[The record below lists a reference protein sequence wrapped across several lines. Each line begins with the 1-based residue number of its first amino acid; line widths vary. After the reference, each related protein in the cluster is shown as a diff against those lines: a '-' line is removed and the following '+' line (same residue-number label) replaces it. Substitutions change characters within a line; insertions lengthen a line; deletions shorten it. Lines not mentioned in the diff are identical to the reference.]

1 MTEGESHPPERTL
14 PHVKA
19 PRKAWLKIGGRAA
32 GVGLLL
38 AALAF
43 LAYLY
48 RATQHTVFIE
58 LDGLRLA
65 HRTHQREAGAIL
77 KEIGLAVRP
86 EDAVEA
92 PSAEALWAGEAIRL
106 QIARPVTILHDGM
119 ATHLWT
125 RQRLLRDVLAEA
137 QVAALPYDQLRWEGK
152 PIGLDDFLP
161 APSPEGDSWRA
172 HMSALRQDVEIALY
186 RAVPFTVSEG
196 GISMR
201 RYTTAQTVGE
211 ALYEQGILVYAGDRF
226 YPALDA
232 RLSPEMT
239 VYIERAKPATLEV
252 DGTSR
257 LVRSHAQTVREFL
270 EEQGV
275 RLGDQDD
282 TIPER
287 DAPLEAGLHVQ
298 VVRVYEEY
306 YVEETPIPFQVRWE
320 PDPSLEIDLREV
332 AEWGREGALRK
343 QVRVHYENG
352 REVHRTEEAE
362 WVAREPVDRVIRYGT
377 KIVLREL
384 ETPQGTLTYW
394 RKIRALATSYNAPT
408 AGKAFDH
415 PQYGITRVGWRAR
428 RGIIAVDPK
437 VIPLYTS
444 LYVPGYGLGV
454 AADTGSAIK
463 GRHIDLCYND
473 DDLVLWYRWVDV
485 YLLAPAP
492 PPSQINYLLP
502 NTPKE
507 RE

>member
-1 MTEGESHPPERTL
+1 MRGQGWGQVL
-14 PHVKA
+14 
-19 PRKAWLKIGGRAA
+19 GG
-32 GVGLLL
+32 VCLL
-38 AALAF
+38 AALLA
-43 LAYLY
+43 LAYVY
-48 RATQHTVFIE
+48 RTSQHTVWVEI
-58 LDGLRLA
+58 DGERIP
-65 HRTHQREAGAIL
+65 HRTHQREASAIL
-77 KEIGLAVRP
+77 REMGITLRP
-86 EDAVEA
+86 EDVIQA
-92 PSAEALWAGEAIRL
+92 PSPEGLKAGDPIRL
-106 QIARPVTILHDGM
+106 EIARPIALVHDGTV
-119 ATHLWT
+119 THLWT
-125 RQRLLRDVLAEA
+125 RHRRLGEILVEA
-137 QVAALPYDQLRWEGK
+137 QVAILPYDQIRLEGENLFSLEGVV
-152 PIGLDDFLP
+152 PNP
-161 APSPEGDSWRA
+161 PSGGASWRDRLT
-172 HMSALRQDVEIALY
+172 ALRQPITIVLL
-186 RAVPFTVSEG
+186 RAVPFLLNDG
-196 GISMR
+196 GLPAR
-201 RYTTAQTVGE
+201 LYTTAQTVGE
-211 ALYEQGILVYAGDRF
+211 ALYEQGVLIYAGDRV

-232 RLSPEMT
+232 RLSSEMT
-239 VYIERAKPATLEV
+239 VYIERAKPAFLEV
-252 DGTSR
+252 DGTLR
-257 LVRSHAQTVREFL
+257 LVRSHAQTVGDFL
-270 EEQGV
+270 KEQGV
-275 RLGDQDD
+275 RLEAQDY

-287 DAPLEAGLHVQ
+287 DAPLETDLHVQ
-298 VVRVYEEY
+298 VVRVYEED

-343 QVRVHYENG
+343 KVRVHYENG
-352 REVHRTEEAE
+352 REVYRTEEAE

-437 VIPLYTS
+437 VIPLYTN

-473 DDLVLWYRWVDV
+473 DDLVFWYRWVDV

-492 PPSQINYLLP
+492 PPSQINFLLP

>member
-1 MTEGESHPPERTL
+1 MST
-14 PHVKA
+14 A
-19 PRKAWLKIGGRAA
+19 
-32 GVGLLL
+32 LLL
-38 AALAF
+38 VALGV
-43 LAYLY
+43 LAHFY

-58 LDGLRLA
+58 LDGLRWA
-65 HRTHQREAGAIL
+65 HRTHQREASAIL
-77 KEIGLAVRP
+77 REMGLDVRP
-86 EDAVEA
+86 EDVILV
-92 PSAEALWAGEAIRL
+92 PSAEGLAAGEAIHL
-106 QIARPVTILHDGM
+106 EVARPVIISHDGM
-119 ATHLWT
+119 VTRLWT
-125 RQRLLRDVLAEA
+125 HQKRLEDVLAEA
-137 QVAALPYDQLRWEGK
+137 QVTILAHDQLRWEGK
-152 PIGLDDFLP
+152 PLRPDDLLP
-161 APSPEGDSWRA
+161 QPPSEGASWRERLN
-172 HMSALRQDVEIALY
+172 ALRQPVEIALY
-186 RAVPFTVSEG
+186 RAVPFFVSEG
-196 GISMR
+196 GFSTR
-201 RYTTAQTVGE
+201 HDTTAQTVGE
-211 ALYEQGILVYAGDRF
+211 ALYEQGILIYAGDRF

-239 VYIERAKPATLEV
+239 VYIERAKPAILEV
-252 DGTSR
+252 DGTRR
-257 LVRSHAQTVREFL
+257 LVRSHAQAVGEFL

-275 RLGDQDD
+275 RLEAQDK

-306 YVEETPIPFQVRWE
+306 YVEETPIPFQVLWE

-352 REVHRTEEAE
+352 QEVHRTEEAE
-362 WVAREPVDRVIRYGT
+362 WVAREPIDRVIRYGT

-492 PPSQINYLLP
+492 PPSQINFLLP

-507 RE
+507 KE